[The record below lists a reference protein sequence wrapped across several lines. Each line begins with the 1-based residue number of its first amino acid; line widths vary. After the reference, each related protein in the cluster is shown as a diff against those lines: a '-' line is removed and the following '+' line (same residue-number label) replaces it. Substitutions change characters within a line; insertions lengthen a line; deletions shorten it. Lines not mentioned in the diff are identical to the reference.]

1 MFSQSERHDHG
12 TRICWDVLATTRSA
26 GIEGFIFLDIQ
37 CVVNRELAFPH
48 LFDFVSHS
56 PRLGGGGLGFQN
68 SPISGLRSPDTRRR
82 L

>member
-37 CVVNRELAFPH
+37 CVVNRELAVPH

-56 PRLGGGGLGFQN
+56 PRLGGRRAR
-68 SPISGLRSPDTRRR
+68 ISKFPNKWFAIA
-82 L
+82 